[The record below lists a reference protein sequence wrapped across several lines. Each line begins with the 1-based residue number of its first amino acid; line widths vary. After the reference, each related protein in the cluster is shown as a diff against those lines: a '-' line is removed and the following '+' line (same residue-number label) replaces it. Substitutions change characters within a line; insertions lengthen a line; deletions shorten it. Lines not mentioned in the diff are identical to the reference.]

1 MFDLPDAKRVL
12 RSELYTRSASS
23 SPEPSS
29 PIDPDVAARFQEQLA
44 SLYGV
49 VPTVSYVDDTTAD
62 KGNDTTELDPRA
74 HSNGHGDEDEE
85 EQEFDFRLFSTATD
99 TKIILKEE
107 EIGDGGFTIRNRNRS
122 YYFTGI
128 IGDERRAQFA
138 SAAISGED
146 VLRGKD
152 TRYWGLE
159 VPWRVKVLR
168 VGHGGQKTVGNHGLR
183 DAANGNPEEKK
194 KKPGKKRR
202 IILRERMKK
211 KQARE
216 EAKRREKESKE
227 EAEREKRTRRNR
239 EKKVKR
245 KAKGKAM
252 KGSNGV
258 MDDANPGV
266 GGDVD

>member
-1 MFDLPDAKRVL
+1 MFDVPDAKRVR
-12 RSELYTRSASS
+12 RSEIYTRSASS

-29 PIDPDVAARFQEQLA
+29 PIDPDIAARFQEQLA

-49 VPTVSYVDDTTAD
+49 VPTVSYTVDTTGGN
-62 KGNDTTELDPRA
+62 GNDAKELDSGAP
-74 HSNGHGDEDEE
+74 SNGHEEEE
-85 EQEFDFRLFSTATD
+85 EQEFDFRLFSTAAD
-99 TKIILKEE
+99 TKIVLKEE
-107 EIGDGGFTIRNRNRS
+107 KVGDGGFTTRNRNKS
-122 YYFTGI
+122 YYFTGSI
-128 IGDERRAQFA
+128 EGERKAQFA

-168 VGHGGQKTVGNHGLR
+168 VGHGGQKTVGNHALR
-183 DAANGNPEEKK
+183 DVENGNPEGKK

-202 IILRERMKK
+202 IILRERRKK
-211 KQARE
+211 KEARE
-216 EAKRREKESKE
+216 DAKRREKESKE

-245 KAKGKAM
+245 KAKEKAL
-252 KGSNGV
+252 KLSDGIV
-258 MDDANPGV
+258 DDAKPGV